1 MTKEPHSKPE
11 SPWFQQLGAWRLHF
25 AKRLLAWH
33 ARYGRHGL
41 PWHGHDPYR
50 IWISEVMLQQTQ
62 VATVI
67 PYFQRFIATWP
78 TVEALAAAPLDDVLA
93 AWSGLGYYA
102 RARALH
108 AAARHVVTH
117 WPQWPRDPMRWAEL
131 PGVGRSTAAAICAFA
146 FGVRTP
152 ILDGNVQRLL
162 VRLLGITQPLDA
174 QLCRA
179 LWPVAEALLPE
190 DPLLM
195 PAYTQAQMDLGALVC
210 TRATPACPLCPL
222 ADGCAAH
229 TKGLAT
235 ALPVKPARRPVAE
248 LPWRLRAYR
257 CGNQFWWVRRP
268 PRGIWGGLW
277 SLPLAS
283 DPAPPG
289 IWVAEGE
296 IRLPPH
302 RLTHRLLTLTI
313 EAWTIATSHPPT
325 AHLLVTTPAGRWA
338 SAAEA
343 STWGIP
349 QPLRRWIATLLPQ
362 ARSDGPTM
370 D

>member
-1 MTKEPHSKPE
+1 MTEKQDSKPE
-11 SPWFQQLGAWRLHF
+11 SPLSQRLIYWRPRF
-25 AKRLLAWH
+25 AARLLAWH
-33 ARYGRHGL
+33 AIHGRRNL
-41 PWHGHDPYR
+41 PWHGRDPYR
-50 IWISEVMLQQTQ
+50 IWVSEVMLQQTQ

-67 PYFQRFIATWP
+67 PYFERFIATWP
-78 TVEALAAAPLDDVLA
+78 TVEALAAAPLDAVLA
-93 AWSGLGYYA
+93 TWSGLGYYA

-108 AAARHVVTH
+108 AAARHVVAH
-117 WPQWPRDPMRWAEL
+117 WPQWPDDPVRWAEL

-146 FGVRTP
+146 FGVRAP

-162 VRLLGITQPLDA
+162 VRLLGITEPLDA
-174 QLCRA
+174 RLCRA
-179 LWPVAEALLPE
+179 LWPVAEALLPS
-190 DPLLM
+190 DPALM

-210 TRATPACPLCPL
+210 TRATPLCTLCPL

-229 TKGLAT
+229 SQGLAT
-235 ALPVKPARRPVAE
+235 TLPVKPTRRPVPE
-248 LPWRLRAYR
+248 LHWRLRAYR
-257 CGNQFWWVRRP
+257 FGNQFWWVRRP

-289 IWVAEGE
+289 RWVAEE
-296 IRLPPH
+296 ETRLAPH

-313 EAWTIATSHPPT
+313 EAWTIALDSPPT
-325 AHLLVTTPAGRWA
+325 TDPLAINPAGRWG

-343 STWGIP
+343 STWGLP
-349 QPLRRWIATLLPQ
+349 QPLRRWIATLLPHL
-362 ARSDGPTM
+362 RSDGPM